1 MKGCSTSNLVG
12 AVIPNRPCLI
22 SKTLHS
28 SARFTETERRRA
40 TFSIVVF
47 LALLLAAPC
56 YAWDDEEFDSKP
68 FHQSN
73 FNQQSTANDYG
84 YKNTTQANA
93 SRRTSVI
100 HFGEPKRLSRED
112 DDLSP
117 KRLITPQQEFESS
130 RVRSLHVDTIQ
141 EAAEKRSRQNK
152 ELMDSYQEQF
162 KEQQA
167 RHERSWAQQAKQQA
181 VYDEMNREE
190 CEMAEFLGG
199 VYKAK
204 FGAVTGRD
212 SAVTSEGYIFRSGN
226 NFVTPRGIYSKDGN
240 VYAGPDGITTQ
251 TGDLFFGSKGTTIQ
265 AGGAFFTEGQSGFI
279 VGPNCRN
286 TSTWRSR

>member
-1 MKGCSTSNLVG
+1 MKSLLFMLMLV
-12 AVIPNRPCLI
+12 
-22 SKTLHS
+22 S
-28 SARFTETERRRA
+28 
-40 TFSIVVF
+40 
-47 LALLLAAPC
+47 PC

-73 FNQQSTANDYG
+73 FNQQ
-84 YKNTTQANA
+84 NTLQANS

-100 HFGEPKRLSRED
+100 DFGGPKRLSRED

-181 VYDEMNREE
+181 VYDQMNREE

-212 SAVTSEGYIFRSGN
+212 SAVTSEGYVFRSGN
-226 NFVTPRGIYSKDGN
+226 NFITPRGIYSKDGN
-240 VYAGPDGITTQ
+240 VYAGPGSITTQ